1 MDHETTHTDP
11 LDPLGT
17 LTCKELVELVT
28 EYLEGGLDPVDRTR
42 FEEHLITCP
51 ACQIHLDQVRRTID
65 VVGRLTEDQLSEA
78 AQRDLLQAFRDWKS
92 G

>member
-1 MDHETTHTDP
+1 MDRETTHT
-11 LDPLGT
+11 DPLGT

-51 ACQIHLDQVRRTID
+51 PCQIHLDQVRRTIE